1 MTTKAARKSGFSCSK
16 WLKKAIYIYFGC
28 LFQKFK
34 LTLQQQIF
42 FTPQNMLKEE
52 EDQLVERLRDPRQC
66 RKAFGDVIAIYSEPL
81 YWHIRKMVISHDD
94 ANDLLQNT
102 FMKAWA
108 SIENFRGE
116 ARLST
121 WLYKIAIN
129 ESITFLNKERQR
141 LNVSIDD
148 GDTFLADKLESD
160 EWFDGDDLKKELQKA
175 IAQLPEKQRLIF
187 NMRYFDDMKYENISE
202 ILGTSVGALKASFHH
217 AVKKIEKYFS

>member
-1 MTTKAARKSGFSCSK
+1 
-16 WLKKAIYIYFGC
+16 
-28 LFQKFK
+28 
-34 LTLQQQIF
+34 
-42 FTPQNMLKEE
+42 MLKEE

-81 YWHIRKMVISHDD
+81 YWHIRKMVVSHDD

-148 GDTFLADKLESD
+148 GDTFLAAKLESD
-160 EWFDGDDLKKELQKA
+160 E
-175 IAQLPEKQRLIF
+175 
-187 NMRYFDDMKYENISE
+187 
-202 ILGTSVGALKASFHH
+202 
-217 AVKKIEKYFS
+217 

>member
-1 MTTKAARKSGFSCSK
+1 
-16 WLKKAIYIYFGC
+16 
-28 LFQKFK
+28 
-34 LTLQQQIF
+34 
-42 FTPQNMLKEE
+42 MLKEE
-52 EDQLVERLRDPRQC
+52 EEELVKRLRDPQQC

-81 YWHIRKMVISHDD
+81 YWHIRKMVINHDD
-94 ANDLLQNT
+94 TNDLLQNT
-102 FMKAWA
+102 FLKAW
-108 SIENFRGE
+108 SNIENFRGE

-148 GDTFLADKLESD
+148 GDTFLIDKRESD
-160 EWFDGDDLKKELQKA
+160 EWFDGDELKRELQKA

-187 NMRYFDDMKYENISE
+187 YMRYFDDMKYEDISE

>member
-1 MTTKAARKSGFSCSK
+1 
-16 WLKKAIYIYFGC
+16 
-28 LFQKFK
+28 
-34 LTLQQQIF
+34 
-42 FTPQNMLKEE
+42 MLKEE
-52 EDQLVERLRDPRQC
+52 EEELVKRLRDPQQC

-81 YWHIRKMVISHDD
+81 YWHIRKMVINHDD

-102 FMKAWA
+102 FLKAW
-108 SIENFRGE
+108 SNIENFRGE

-148 GDTFLADKLESD
+148 GDTFLIDKLESD
-160 EWFDGDDLKKELQKA
+160 EWFDGDELKRELQKA

-187 NMRYFDDMKYENISE
+187 NMRYFDDMKSI
-202 ILGTSVGALKASFHH
+202 K
-217 AVKKIEKYFS
+217 VKQML

>member
-1 MTTKAARKSGFSCSK
+1 
-16 WLKKAIYIYFGC
+16 
-28 LFQKFK
+28 
-34 LTLQQQIF
+34 
-42 FTPQNMLKEE
+42 MLKEE
-52 EDQLVERLRDPRQC
+52 EEELVKRLRDPQQC

-81 YWHIRKMVISHDD
+81 YWHIRKMVINHDE
-94 ANDLLQNT
+94 A
-102 FMKAWA
+102 K
-108 SIENFRGE
+108 

-148 GDTFLADKLESD
+148 GDTFLIDKLESD
-160 EWFDGDDLKKELQKA
+160 EWFDGDELKRELQKA

-187 NMRYFDDMKYENISE
+187 NMRYFDDMKYEDISE